1 MKPNSL
7 KQAIQGLVGLK
18 RAILLVWKSAPGWML
33 LNSVLVF
40 VQGLLPLATLFLV
53 RQIIDTITQG
63 LEETDKSS
71 VYQEVLLWLVLAAGV
86 GILSAICRS
95 LGEYASQAQARI
107 VTDSVSD
114 LLHAQSIAVDLGY
127 YEDSTY
133 YNTLHRAQAEAP
145 YRPTSIV
152 NGLVAFTQNTI
163 SLVGIVGLF
172 LAFSPIVGVVML
184 AAAIPGAIVR
194 LVYSRRL
201 FNFEKEQAV
210 QERHS
215 WYYHWLMVSSDYAK
229 EVRLFGLG
237 ELFKKRYH
245 EVRKDLRQGRLAIAR
260 RRATAD
266 WIVQILATLAIFG
279 TLSLAAY
286 QAVNGKISVG
296 DLMAIYMGFQV
307 GLGSLQAI
315 LHSLAGLYEDQ
326 LFLTHFYQF
335 LDLKPSV
342 EVPANPATLPER
354 LSSGIRFEHV
364 SFTYPNHE
372 QPALRDINLE
382 ILPGQVVALVGA
394 NGSGKTT
401 LIKLLCRL
409 YDPIGGQVRIDG
421 QPLQRFDPSEW
432 RKKISVIFQDYA
444 HYQLSARENIWIG
457 NVEQPPTLEPV
468 IQAAQKSGA
477 DEVIR
482 QLPQGYETPLGGWFE
497 GGKELSGGEWQK
509 IALGRAFMRETEA
522 IVLDEPTSALDPLAE
537 AELFR
542 QFRLL
547 IQGKSAILI
556 SHRFSTVKMAD
567 YIYVLDHGV
576 IIEKGTHEELLEQNG
591 TYARFFQAQAQYYL

>member
-7 KQAIQGLVGLK
+7 KLAIQGLLGLK
-18 RAILLVWKSAPGWML
+18 RAVLLVWKSAPGWMV
-33 LNSVLVF
+33 LNSIVVF
-40 VQGLLPLATLFLV
+40 IQGLLPLATLFLV
-53 RQIIDTITQG
+53 RQIIDTITLG
-63 LEETDKSS
+63 IEKTDKSG
-71 VYQEVLLWLVLAAGV
+71 VYQEVLVWLILAAGV
-86 GILSAICRS
+86 GILTAFTRA
-95 LGEYASQAQARI
+95 LGEYASQAQAHL

-114 LLHAQSIAVDLGY
+114 MLHAQSIAVDLGY
-127 YEDSTY
+127 YEDSSY

-152 NGLVAFTQNTI
+152 NGLVALAQNTI
-163 SLVGIVGLF
+163 SLLGIVGLF
-172 LAFSPIVGVVML
+172 LAFSPLVGVVMIC
-184 AAAIPGAIVR
+184 AAIPGAIIR

-201 FNFEKEQAV
+201 FNFEKEQAT

-215 WYYHWLMVSSDYAK
+215 WYYHWLLVSSDYAK

-237 ELFKKRYH
+237 GLFKKRYQ
-245 EVRKDLRQGRLAIAR
+245 ELRQTLRQGRLGIAR
-260 RRATAD
+260 QRATAD
-266 WIVQILATLAIFG
+266 WIVQTLATLAIFG
-279 TLSLAAY
+279 TFGLAAY
-286 QAVNGKISVG
+286 QAVNETISVG
-296 DLMAIYMGFQV
+296 DLMAIYMGFQI
-307 GLGSLQAI
+307 GLGAMQAI

-342 EVPANPATLPER
+342 HAPPQPVSLPDR
-354 LSSGIRFEHV
+354 LKSGIRFERI
-364 SFTYPNHE
+364 SFTYPNHD

-409 YDPIGGQVRIDG
+409 YDPAQGQILIDG
-421 QPLQRFDPSEW
+421 MPLQSFDPLEW

-444 HYQLSARENIWIG
+444 HYQLTARENIWIG
-457 NVEQPPTLEPV
+457 NVDQPPSLEPV
-468 IQAAQKSGA
+468 IRAAQKSGA
-477 DEVIR
+477 DAVIQ
-482 QLPQGYETPLGGWFE
+482 QLPKGYETPLGAWFE
-497 GGKELSGGEWQK
+497 DGKELSGGEWQK

-542 QFRLL
+542 QFRQL
-547 IQGKSAILI
+547 IQDKSAILI
-556 SHRFSTVKMAD
+556 SHRFSTVKLAD
-567 YIYVLDHGV
+567 YIYVLDHGT
-576 IIEKGTHEELLEQNG
+576 IIEKGTHDDLLQQNG
-591 TYARFFQAQAQYYL
+591 TYARFYLAQAQYYV